1 MPKVTIPLIGSVG
14 VIQDLPPQELPL
26 SALTDAQNMRMRDG
40 AAERIAGD
48 RQIFDAPTVTPYGL
62 MLYRTATD
70 LFLVHLGLA
79 KVFVD
84 ASGGRTEITG
94 SPAPTGVASDRWT
107 GGVLNGV
114 LIVNNGKDKPQFW
127 GGNVAND
134 LAALTN
140 WPSTATCKVMRPF
153 RNYLVALDVTK
164 SSTRYP
170 HMVKWSSAADPGTVP
185 ASWDETNPA
194 NDAGEVDL
202 AETTDAM
209 VDALPLGDALI
220 IYKSSSM
227 YSMTYI
233 GGQFIFS
240 FRRLPGETG
249 MLAPNCGAIVPM
261 GHVVLTAGDV
271 VLFNGQQTKSILT
284 GKMRKW
290 LFNNLDSNYYGR
302 SFVVS
307 NPQLNEVWVC
317 FPTTGSDVCTKA
329 VIWNW
334 ADNTLTVRDL
344 DGATCAASGP
354 FTYTISN
361 PWSSNAYN
369 WDTDPTVWDVSDI
382 PLSQASLLLGTDAP
396 QLLVADLTTQFHG
409 VAFTALMERTG
420 LTFDDPD
427 RVKLMTSITPRVD
440 GATGQTLYIQAG
452 AAMDAEGTYTWGTPV
467 TYTIG
472 STRKADVMASG
483 RFLAYRVYSTASIN
497 WRIRAM
503 DVDVRAQGGY

>member
-1 MPKVTIPLIGSVG
+1 MPKVTIPLLGSVG
-14 VIQDLPPQELPL
+14 INRDLPAQELPP
-26 SALTDAQNMRMRDG
+26 SALTDAVNMRMRDG

-48 RQIFDAPTVTPYGL
+48 LQVFDAPSVIPYGL
-62 MLYRTATD
+62 LLYRTASD
-70 LFLVHLGLA
+70 LFLVHLGLD

-84 ASGGRTEITG
+84 SLSARTEITG
-94 SPAPTGVASDRWT
+94 TSPPTGAASDRWT

-114 LIVNNGKDKPQFW
+114 LVVNNGKDKPQYW

-134 LAALTN
+134 LATLTN
-140 WPSTATCKVMRPF
+140 WNANWTCKVMRPF

-164 SSTRYP
+164 SGTRYP

-194 NDAGEVDL
+194 TDAGEVDL

-227 YSMTYI
+227 YAMTYI

-240 FRRLPGETG
+240 FRRLPGEQG

-271 VLFNGQQTKSILT
+271 ILFDGQQAKSILS
-284 GKMRKW
+284 GKLRKW
-290 LFNNLDSNYYGR
+290 LFSNLDSNFYGR

-317 FPTTGSDVCTKA
+317 FPTLGSDVCTKA

-334 ADNTLTVRDL
+334 LENTLTVRDL
-344 DGATCAASGP
+344 DRATCAVSGP
-354 FTYTISN
+354 FSYSVAN

-369 WDTDPTVWDVSDI
+369 WNTNPTIWNSSDI
-382 PLSQASLLLGTDAP
+382 PLSQASLLLGTSAP
-396 QLLVADLTTQFHG
+396 QLLVGDVTSYFHG
-409 VAFTALMERTG
+409 TTFTASMERTG
-420 LTFDDPD
+420 LTFDEPD
-427 RVKLMTSITPRVD
+427 KVKLLRSIVPRID
-440 GATGQTLYIQAG
+440 GETGQTIYIQAG
-452 AAMDAEGTYTWGTPV
+452 GAMDAEGAYSWSTPV
-467 TYTIG
+467 SYTIG
-472 STRKADVMASG
+472 STRQATVMATG
-483 RFLAYRVYSTASIN
+483 RFLAYRIYAN
-497 WRIRAM
+497 ANAAWRIRSMDIDVVAM
-503 DVDVRAQGGY
+503 GTY

>member
-1 MPKVTIPLIGSVG
+1 MPKISLPLMGSVG
-14 VIQDLPPQELPL
+14 VIQDLPPQELPP
-26 SALTDAQNMRMRDG
+26 SALTDALNMRMRDG

-62 MLYRTATD
+62 MLYRTAAD

-84 ASGGRTEITG
+84 SSSGRTEITG
-94 SPAPTGVASDRWT
+94 TSAPSGAASDRWT

-114 LIVNNGKDKPQFW
+114 LIVNNGKDKPQYW

-134 LAALTN
+134 LATLTN
-140 WPSTATCKVMRPF
+140 WNTNWTCKVMRPF

-185 ASWDETNPA
+185 ASWDETDPS

-220 IYKSSSM
+220 IYKASSM
-227 YSMTYI
+227 YAMTYI

-240 FRRLPGETG
+240 FRRLPGESG
-249 MLAPNCGAIVPM
+249 MLAPNCGAIVPG

-271 VLFNGQQTKSILT
+271 VLFDGQQAKSILS

-290 LFNNLDSNYYGR
+290 LFSNLDSNYYGR
-302 SFVVS
+302 AFVVS

-329 VIWNW
+329 LIWNW
-334 ADNTLTVRDL
+334 RDGTLTVRDL
-344 DGATCAASGP
+344 DRATCATSGP
-354 FTYTISN
+354 FSYTISN
-361 PWSSNAYN
+361 PWSTSAYN

-382 PLSQASLLLGTDAP
+382 PLSQASLLLGTSEP
-396 QLLVADLTTQFHG
+396 KLLVADLTTTFHG
-409 VAFTALMERTG
+409 TDYQATMERTG
-420 LTFDDPD
+420 LTFDNPD
-427 RVKLMTSITPRVD
+427 QVKLLRSVVPRID
-440 GATGQTLYIQAG
+440 GVSGQTIYIQAG
-452 AAMDAEGTYTWGTPV
+452 GALDAEGSYSWGTPV
-467 TYTIG
+467 AYTIG
-472 STRKADVMASG
+472 TTRQASVMASG
-483 RFLAYRVYSTASIN
+483 RFLAVRVYSTAGYN
-497 WRIRAM
+497 WRIRSM
-503 DVDVRAQGGY
+503 DLDVANMGAY